1 MAALVLAVRMRHF
14 IRSDVR
20 ALGDVSEGSVK
31 PKLFRVLNPKCVVWR
46 AQVLVSFA
54 QGASFALLNIR
65 AGKVDLA

>member
-1 MAALVLAVRMRHF
+1 MAALVLAVRTRHF

-20 ALGDVSEGSVK
+20 ALGDVSESSVK
-31 PKLFRVLNPKCVVWR
+31 LKLFRVLNPKCMVRR
-46 AQVLVSFA
+46 AQVLVFFT